1 MADQA
6 SGDRALGGYRPE
18 AGHNTHVADA
28 PAKIPVPSLLR
39 SLLTDHLDPG
49 YRAAAARVAAG
60 QRRPPAAEWGWQLV
74 GGLAVA
80 VVFAVAAVQA
90 RSSESA
96 TRQSQ
101 HVLSGSVRVAEAR
114 TRSATTQRDTLA
126 VQVERERRD
135 RLAGDARGRSLL
147 GELDRAEFAAA
158 ATPVSGPG
166 LTVTLTEP
174 GPARNLTDA
183 SKQRVSGSPQV
194 ILDRDLQLVVNA
206 LWVAGAEAISVDG
219 IRIGPNVTIRQAGG
233 GILVDNQPVG
243 SPYAIVAIGPGH
255 VMSDSF
261 EHSPAM
267 HRLTLLSVSY
277 GVGVGTVLG
286 DRLTTPPA
294 SIRDVNFASQIGH
307 QEAGQK

>member
-1 MADQA
+1 VVDAA

-49 YRAAAARVAAG
+49 YRAAAQRLAAG
-60 QRRPPAAEWGWQLV
+60 ERRSQVADYGWQAI
-74 GGLAVA
+74 GGIAVA
-80 VVFAVAAVQA
+80 VVFAVAVVQA
-90 RSSESA
+90 QSAESA

-101 HVLSGSVRVAEAR
+101 RVLSGSVRAAELR
-114 TRSATTQRDTLA
+114 TRTATDQRNGLA
-126 VQVERERRD
+126 ARVERDRRD
-135 RLAGDARGRSLL
+135 RLAGDADGRRLL
-147 GELDRAEFAAA
+147 GELDRAEFSAA
-158 ATPVSGPG
+158 ATAVSGPG
-166 LTVTLTEP
+166 ITVTVTEP

-183 SKQRVSGSPQV
+183 SKQRVSGSPQI
-194 ILDRDLQLVVNA
+194 ILDRDLQLAVNA
-206 LWVAGAEAISVDG
+206 LWVAGAEAVSVDG
-219 IRIGPNVTIRQAGG
+219 VRIGPNVTIRQAGG
-233 GILVDNQPVG
+233 GILVDNQPVS
-243 SPYAIVAIGPGH
+243 SPYTIVAIGPGH
-255 VMSDSF
+255 AMSDSF

-277 GVGVGTVLG
+277 GVGVSTALS